1 MARQSLR
8 PSSSAWSADS
18 LIVPDAYALKELTA
32 QVGGAAWDDL
42 IALLPTLDH
51 SPYPA
56 PNAKTVN
63 HALFAITVE
72 READSTT
79 GTSAAFAGYVLVGSL
94 STNQLVQKELIVLS
108 LYVHPAHRKQRLGR
122 TLLVAAL
129 RRGLGSTF
137 VEENAA
143 HTVGAS
149 CIERVRVQTLADRDA
164 AAYHLY
170 ESLGFTLRRNIRGY
184 YPALEPSSPPRDGVE
199 LVLSIGT
206 PLVT

>member
-32 QVGGAAWDDL
+32 HVGGAAWDDL

-56 PNAKTVN
+56 PNAKTVK

-72 READSTT
+72 RVADSTT

-108 LYVHPAHRKQRLGR
+108 LCVHPAHRQQRLGR

-129 RRGLGSTF
+129 RRGLCSTF
-137 VEENAA
+137 VESSAA
-143 HTVGAS
+143 YKLGAS
-149 CIERVRVQTLADRDA
+149 SIERVRSLRVVGLHA
-164 AAYHLY
+164 AAQH
-170 ESLGFTLRRNIRGY
+170 SR
-184 YPALEPSSPPRDGVE
+184 
-199 LVLSIGT
+199 VLSCARAIIA
-206 PLVT
+206 PARWR